1 MPFFAR
7 MAFQRFLLV
16 FALAALASAPAA
28 RAFTS
33 SRIYKGV
40 IVMDAASGRVIFED
54 RADEESP
61 PASMTKLMTFAVI
74 EDMLKKGS
82 LSLST
87 PVTVDRATARVGML
101 RDSTSVWLKMGE
113 TYPVE
118 ELIYAMMIQSAN
130 DAAYAL
136 AEKAA
141 GSIPAFV
148 ALMNGKARSLGMVQT
163 RFRTPNGLPVPS
175 HRIADGDLTTPREF
189 AILCRY
195 LVLNTDVTRYT
206 SVKNRYF
213 GYGQRAVLVP
223 MTNHNKLLGR
233 VQGVDGLKT
242 GFTTGAGFCLAATAQ
257 RHGRRILLV
266 MMDCPDQ
273 KSRDLK
279 VADYLEQAFA
289 SMSPFG
295 ADPVPAAATPAGAGP
310 QAPARPAP
318 KTDGT
323 VINFSIPGPK

>member
-1 MPFFAR
+1 M
-7 MAFQRFLLV
+7 LV
-16 FALAALASAPAA
+16 LVLIALASAPAT
-28 RAFTS
+28 RAFS
-33 SRIYKGV
+33 PSRIYKGV
-40 IVMDAASGRVIFED
+40 IVMDAGSGRVLFAD
-54 RADEESP
+54 RADEMSP
-61 PASMTKLMTFAVI
+61 PASMTKLMTFAVVY
-74 EDMLKKGS
+74 DKLKNGD
-82 LSLST
+82 LSLGA
-87 PVTVDRATARVGML
+87 PVQIDRGTARVGTM

-113 TYPVE
+113 VYTVE

-136 AEKAA
+136 AEKTA

-148 ALMNGKARSLGMVQT
+148 GMMNEKAHELGMIES

-206 SVKNRYF
+206 SVRNRYF
-213 GYGQRAVLVP
+213 GYGQRVVLVP

-242 GFTTGAGFCLAATAQ
+242 GFTNGAGFCLAATAQ
-257 RHGRRILLV
+257 RNGRRVIVV

-279 VADYLEQAFA
+279 VADYIEQAFA
-289 SMSPFG
+289 SLSPFG
-295 ADPVPAAATPAGAGP
+295 ADSPPAPAAAAA
-310 QAPARPAP
+310 APASAAAADR
-318 KTDGT
+318 
-323 VINFSIPGPK
+323 VINFSIPAAN